1 MSLILSFTLFFTH
14 PLVLENFQIITVA
27 LVVGFTSTSSIIRPA
42 IFPLILTLQC
52 YTILQCP
59 YRVHHTVWASV
70 IGGYCS
76 IFIIHY
82 IEVALLSKWTFEA
95 CDPTTLNPNLQMGQL
110 RANDEQLKTRSS
122 RKQGHGTV
130 CQRVHF
136 GFSALFNSRMIGT
149 PFEVKGIRLF
159 STEDPKYIPT
169 RTKFL
174 LKESMNVFIS
184 FLVLDTLTT
193 SGSPDTNANEYSVHL
208 VPFFIRLNEVTVE
221 EIIVRIIITICF
233 WISIYCIMQVMHSV
247 VAIIAVASGLTD
259 VRGWRPLFGPPSQGY
274 TIRKFW
280 R

>member
-1 MSLILSFTLFFTH
+1 MLFSH
-14 PLVLENFQIITVA
+14 PLVLEVFQITTVA
-27 LVVGFTSTSSIIRPA
+27 LVVGFTSPSSIVRPA
-42 IFPLILTLQC
+42 NFPLVLTLQC

-59 YRVHHTVWASV
+59 HWVHHTVWASV

-76 IFIIHY
+76 IFIIQY

-95 CDPTTLNPNLQMGQL
+95 CGPATLNPKLQMGQP
-110 RANDEQLKTRSS
+110 RANHEQLKTRSS
-122 RKQGHGTV
+122 KKEGHSTV
-130 CQRVHF
+130 CQRVRF
-136 GFSALFNSRMIGT
+136 GLSALFNSRMIGT

-159 STEDPKYIPT
+159 STEDPEYVPT
-169 RTKFL
+169 RMRFL
-174 LKESMNVFIS
+174 LKESMKVSIC
-184 FLVLDTLTT
+184 FLVLDTLTA

-221 EIIVRIIITICF
+221 ELIVRIIMTVCV

-247 VAIIAVASGLTD
+247 VAIIAVASRLTD

-274 TIRKFW
+274 TIRRFW